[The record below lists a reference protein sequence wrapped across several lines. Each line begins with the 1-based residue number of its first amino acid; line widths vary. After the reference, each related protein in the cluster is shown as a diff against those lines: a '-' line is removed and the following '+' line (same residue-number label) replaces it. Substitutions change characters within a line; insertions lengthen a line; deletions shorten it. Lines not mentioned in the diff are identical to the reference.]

1 MTTIEEMK
9 DVYIHN
15 DYEAFTAIKKHL
27 LTQNQKS
34 LDYFDAC
41 QYRGQTFVPFESDSF
56 YSQYVDDI
64 NEDNG
69 KFVPTGLSCAVGILI
84 KEDMYSPEIEGN
96 SIDDNFVQEAI
107 TSSHPD
113 WDMNTKSIIMLQ
125 VLQRIHDNSEPSTWN
140 KYLQAVEVLF
150 FTEESLNYVNFN
162 RYLTNVYEN
171 IGEINGIPYSSNK
184 TNFFNIMM
192 TEVKALTMTFF
203 EQDGYFGRN

>member
-34 LDYFDAC
+34 VDYFDAC
-41 QYRGQTFVPFESDSF
+41 LYRGQTFVPFESDSF

-96 SIDDNFVQEAI
+96 AIDDNFVQEAI

-125 VLQRIHDNSEPSTWN
+125 ILQKIHDSSGPSTWN

-150 FTEESLNYVNFN
+150 FPSESLNCVNFN
-162 RYLTNVYEN
+162 KYLSDVYEN
-171 IGEINGIPYSSNK
+171 MVVVNTLSYAPT
-184 TNFFNIMM
+184 TNFMNIMM

-203 EQDGYFGRN
+203 ERDGYFG